1 MDEDKA
7 AAYYDEMRRKGGGA
21 AKLKQGLGYGGSSSL
36 PSSQAAFPSFV
47 RGESH
52 EESLAKLEKENRL
65 ATVRDKLKR
74 RSAKN
79 EGSDDDGRLNRKHS
93 SPSPSRSRQSK
104 HMGGARS
111 RSPSRDRENSSRRER
126 ICRRERRSGSSSS
139 READH
144 RRRRSSPGTSDSRSS
159 SGSPSHRR
167 RFHRSERKKK
177 SPRAGRRSRSPRR
190 SSRRQKSA
198 SPTDHHGH
206 ARRNTVRNSHSCR
219 SPSSHIERSRRKSES
234 WKDDK
239 FDVRKPN
246 ALDYAKLIPG
256 FGDMTPAEKV
266 REKMKLQLSDTV
278 SKDTEKGMDAEWE
291 RFVFNKNAPLDD
303 DAKFDYFGDGTG
315 ARDDTGFLQNT
326 GSTFLSA
333 NTSQAKREAH
343 LQAAHDAAIFGPP
356 DAGMSSEKT
365 ASSSIQFDG
374 SLSREADVD
383 NDTDGQPA
391 GAPAKSSLLS
401 DQVLALQQGS
411 WRERAL
417 KLKQQKVGNTLT

>member
-1 MDEDKA
+1 MDEEKA
-7 AAYYDEMRRKGGGA
+7 AAYYDEMLRKGGGA
-21 AKLKQGLGYGGSSSL
+21 AKLKQGLGYGDSSSL

-47 RGESH
+47 RGERY
-52 EESLAKLEKENRL
+52 EESFAKLEKENRL

-74 RSAKN
+74 RSAKY
-79 EGSDDDGRLNRKHS
+79 EGSDDDGRRNRKHS
-93 SPSPSRSRQSK
+93 SPSPSRRESK
-104 HMGGARS
+104 HVGGARS
-111 RSPSRDRENSSRRER
+111 RSRSRDRENSSRRER
-126 ICRRERRSGSSSS
+126 IGRREHRSASSSS
-139 READH
+139 CEADH

-159 SGSPSHRR
+159 SGSPSHQKRY
-167 RFHRSERKKK
+167 HRSERKKTL
-177 SPRAGRRSRSPRR
+177 PRMGRRSRSPRR
-190 SSRRQKSA
+190 SSRRQRSV

-206 ARRNTVRNSHSCR
+206 ARRNTGRDTHSRR
-219 SPSSHIERSRRKSES
+219 SSSSHIERSHRKSES
-234 WKDDK
+234 RKEDK

-278 SKDTEKGMDAEWE
+278 SKDTEKGMDADWE

-303 DAKFDYFGDGTG
+303 DAKLDYFGDGTG

-356 DAGMSSEKT
+356 DVGMSSEKR
-365 ASSSIQFDG
+365 ASSSIQFNG
-374 SLSREADVD
+374 SLSREAAAD
-383 NDTDGQPA
+383 NDTDAQPE
-391 GAPAKSSLLS
+391 GAPAITSLLS

-417 KLKQQKVGNTLT
+417 KLKQQKAGNALP